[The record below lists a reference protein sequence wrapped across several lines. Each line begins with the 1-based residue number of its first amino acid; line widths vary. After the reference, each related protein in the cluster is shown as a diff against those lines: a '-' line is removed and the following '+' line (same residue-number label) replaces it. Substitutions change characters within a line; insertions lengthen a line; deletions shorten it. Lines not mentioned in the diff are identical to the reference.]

1 MTVQKKQH
9 FNNVEN
15 QTKKKQL
22 QKTINVNII
31 QLQNYLASCSLKE
44 DTSHRK
50 IQVHIYL
57 LQILNHCFQHERLL
71 LAVDYRIGAEEITLK
86 GSRFHHCEA

>member
-31 QLQNYLASCSLKE
+31 QLQNNLASCSLKGRYKSQKN
-44 DTSHRK
+44 TCT
-50 IQVHIYL
+50 HIFAS
-57 LQILNHCFQHERLL
+57 N
-71 LAVDYRIGAEEITLK
+71 T
-86 GSRFHHCEA
+86 